1 MKLIIAIVKDV
12 DTEAVSTALTTAKF
26 RVTTI
31 ASTGGF
37 LRRGLNTLLCGTEDE
52 QVQEALTV
60 IRSSFPPVE
69 TPGEKRCTMF
79 VINVNEYIHF

>member
-12 DTEAVSTALTTAKF
+12 DTEAVSSALTSAKF

-31 ASTGGF
+31 ASTSGF
-37 LRRGLNTLLCGTEDE
+37 LRRGLNTLLCGLEDE
-52 QVQEALTV
+52 QVQSALQV
-60 IRSSFPPVE
+60 IRGAFPPAENTSE
-69 TPGEKRCTMF
+69 TRCTMF

>member
-31 ASTGGF
+31 ASTSGF
-37 LRRGLNTLLCGTEDE
+37 LRRGLNTLLCGLEDD
-52 QVQEALTV
+52 QVQQALKI
-60 IRSSFPPVE
+60 IRDSIPPAE
-69 TPGEKRCTMF
+69 NPEERRCTMF

>member
-12 DTEAVSTALTTAKF
+12 DTETVSSALTSAKF

-37 LRRGLNTLLCGTEDE
+37 LRRGLNTLLCGLEDE
-52 QVQEALTV
+52 QVQSALKV
-60 IRSSFPPVE
+60 IRESYPPAE
-69 TPGEKRCTMF
+69 NPEEKRCTMF

>member
-12 DTEAVSTALTTAKF
+12 DTEAVSNALTSAQF

-37 LRRGLNTLLCGTEDE
+37 LRRGLNTLLCGLEDE
-52 QVQEALTV
+52 QVQQALQV
-60 IRSSFPPVE
+60 IRSSFPPPE
-69 TPGEKRCTMF
+69 NPEEKRCTMF